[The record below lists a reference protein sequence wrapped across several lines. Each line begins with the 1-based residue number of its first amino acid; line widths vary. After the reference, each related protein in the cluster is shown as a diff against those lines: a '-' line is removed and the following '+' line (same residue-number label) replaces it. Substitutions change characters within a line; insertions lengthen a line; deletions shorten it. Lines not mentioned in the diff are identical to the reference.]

1 MTDFFIDA
9 AYSSVNKYGEELC
22 GDSVE
27 IIRLKDSVIIVMA
40 DGLGSGVK
48 ANILSTLTSKIASV
62 MMKEGISIFDTVD
75 TIVHTLPVC
84 SIRKIAYSTF
94 TLLKIY
100 NDGRVYAAEYDN
112 PPFFLIKDDS
122 PVNVPKK
129 ETLINGKKVQESNF
143 YLNDG
148 DMLAVVSDGVI
159 HAGVGAVLNLG
170 WQWDNVLDYFMKL
183 YGKENYAKNISS
195 GIMEVCQN
203 LYQYKPGDDATAV
216 VVKITKPGIIDLFT
230 GPPLDPENDS
240 AVVKKLMEGRGKKIV
255 CGGTAANI
263 VAREL
268 NEEIKVNL
276 DFIDPDVPPTARI
289 KGIDLVTEGVLT
301 LSKAVEK
308 IKAYA
313 DLNLKECPANYFSK
327 KDGASLLASMLVHDC
342 THLNLW
348 VGKAVN
354 PAHQNPDLP
363 VDLSIKLKLVDELK
377 EIMERLGKKVKLNFI

>member
-9 AYSSVNKYGEELC
+9 AYDSINKYGEELC

-27 IIRLKDSVIIVMA
+27 IIRLPDSVIVVIA

-62 MMKEGISIFDTVD
+62 MLKEGTSIFDTVD

-84 SIRKIAYSTF
+84 SVRKIAYSTF

-100 NDGRVYAAEYDN
+100 NDGKVYAAEYDN
-112 PPFFLIKDDS
+112 PPFFLLKGNN
-122 PVNVPKK
+122 PVNIQKK
-129 ETLINGKKVQESNF
+129 ETVINDKKVLESNF
-143 YLNDG
+143 YLDDG

-170 WQWDNVLDYFMKL
+170 WQWDNVLNYLKRL
-183 YGKENYAKNISS
+183 YEREGYAKNISS
-195 GIMEVCQN
+195 GLMEVCQN

-216 VVKITKPGIIDLFT
+216 VIKIARPGIVDLFT
-230 GPPLDPENDS
+230 GPPKDPKDDS
-240 AVVKKLMEGRGKKIV
+240 LIVKKLMEGKGRKVV

-263 VAREL
+263 VSREL
-268 NEEIKVNL
+268 GEEIKVNM
-276 DFIDPDVPPTARI
+276 DFIDPAVPPTASIR
-289 KGIDLVTEGVLT
+289 GIDLVTEGVLT

-313 DLNLKECPANYFSK
+313 DLNLKECPANYFTK
-327 KDGASLLASMLVHDC
+327 KDGASLLASMLVHNC

-348 VGKAVN
+348 VGRAIN
-354 PAHQNPDLP
+354 PAHQNPNLP
-363 VDLSIKLKLVDELK
+363 VDLSIKLNLVDELK
-377 EIMERLGKKVKLNFI
+377 NIMEKLGKKVNLTYI